1 MFMSGLRIMQ
11 HLCKYHW
18 FNIFLPQIKQTKS
31 KFAFGTAFN
40 APYVTDSSHTAY
52 QQFIYDNFE
61 WGVPENALKWKLMEW
76 TKVHIKY
83 FRIYI
88 SRLSK
93 TFEITVSN
101 CKNTFC
107 RCRLYPF

>member
-1 MFMSGLRIMQ
+1 MPQYLQ
-11 HLCKYHW
+11 TPLLQ
-18 FNIFLPQIKQTKS
+18 IFLLQIKQTKS

-76 TKVHIKY
+76 TKVLYVLIILRVHLKLCIY
-83 FRIYI
+83 F
-88 SRLSK
+88 SMDNHLLS
-93 TFEITVSN
+93 
-101 CKNTFC
+101 
-107 RCRLYPF
+107 PG